1 VIRVYDLAVDTPDVG
16 VEATAEARGSPLSPK
31 GFGAQGDVS
40 VRGFDALAGLVDAA
54 PPAVY
59 LPLLR
64 DLGTPAK
71 ADDGSPRLKFH
82 LAVTLQKWL
91 TVNGVDV
98 DAWFGRNGPAPGQPR
113 VLRPAVPPLSGA
125 DVGAVQHALAAAK
138 IETPQNGTYD
148 GATAAAVSRFQKAN
162 ALNADG
168 VVDVATRQKLGV
180 KPEPPHPSG
189 AAKGAN

>member
-1 VIRVYDLAVDTPDVG
+1 
-16 VEATAEARGSPLSPK
+16 
-31 GFGAQGDVS
+31 
-40 VRGFDALAGLVDAA
+40 
-54 PPAVY
+54 
-59 LPLLR
+59 
-64 DLGTPAK
+64 
-71 ADDGSPRLKFH
+71 
-82 LAVTLQKWL
+82 
-91 TVNGVDV
+91 
-98 DAWFGRNGPAPGQPR
+98 

-148 GATAAAVSRFQKAN
+148 GATAAAVARFQKAN
-162 ALNADG
+162 ALDADG